1 MKIPQFFSKTPN
13 HKRFA
18 YRPRFYNPDEE
29 ERLERESRIRQEL
42 EAEGKLAAEKA
53 AEVDQLPENGAGYR
67 SRINGSFKMAK
78 KTVTVQSDPSAS
90 MLRLVILMVLVIG
103 LIAYLQ
109 FGTIAL
115 YALAFVFIP
124 FYFYLKFR
132 TPPKK

>member
-1 MKIPQFFSKTPN
+1 MKIPQFFSKTPS

-18 YRPRFYNPDEE
+18 YRPRFYNPDED

-42 EAEGKLAAEKA
+42 EAEGRLAAEKA
-53 AEVDQLPENGAGYR
+53 AKADELPDNGAKYR
-67 SRINGSFKMAK
+67 SRISGSFKMAK
-78 KTVTVQSDPSAS
+78 KTVNVQADPSAN
-90 MLRLVILMVLVIG
+90 MLRLIILMVLVIG

-109 FGTIAL
+109 FGNIAL